1 VVLPKNI
8 LAPGP
13 PRALFKNF
21 KVLKNKKN
29 QEVAKCMRY
38 DLEVLPMV
46 VYTVGSIQVFFLSV
60 FFIFNFNK
68 NQKKNAQE
76 SLRAKTTHAER
87 WT

>member
-1 VVLPKNI
+1 
-8 LAPGP
+8 
-13 PRALFKNF
+13 
-21 KVLKNKKN
+21 
-29 QEVAKCMRY
+29 MRY